1 VRERLNGRP
10 SIPDEGL
17 NIVIWRKLTSLE
29 DHQVQIA
36 TDGIQNARL
45 SVNHARVAFVGSP
58 EAIWIPQS

>member
-1 VRERLNGRP
+1 MRERLNGRP

-45 SVNHARVAFVGSP
+45 SVNHARVAL
-58 EAIWIPQS
+58 